1 MADLEE
7 NTNELLNN
15 LPDDVPVWG
24 QALISLIKL
33 MLGELRTISKLNDKV
48 AVNSTVVNNLK
59 QENTTLKG
67 RITDLEIRVDEN
79 EQHDRNI
86 NLLLKGV
93 AEDKDEDT
101 TGKFVNTLNK
111 FLPQTKSMKPEEIK
125 RSHRLGKFNPR
136 AKHPRPIIARFDK
149 EVRKIEIFRE
159 KKVLKGKGVTLSE
172 NLTARRKDIYN
183 AACNL
188 LGYKNVWSLE
198 GRIFGISDNQKILF
212 RSKFDIPGYTENT

>member
-1 MADLEE
+1 MTPKRGNDSLKGEMPS
-7 NTNELLNN
+7 NSPSVRPKKIILNN
-15 LPDDVPVWG
+15 LPGDVPVWG

-48 AVNSTVVNNLK
+48 AVNSTIVNNLK
-59 QENTTLKG
+59 QENATLKG

-125 RSHRLGKFNPR
+125 CNHRLGKFNPR
-136 AKHPRPIIARFDK
+136 AKHPPIIA
-149 EVRKIEIFRE
+149 
-159 KKVLKGKGVTLSE
+159 
-172 NLTARRKDIYN
+172 
-183 AACNL
+183 
-188 LGYKNVWSLE
+188 
-198 GRIFGISDNQKILF
+198 
-212 RSKFDIPGYTENT
+212 